1 MHLYSSSALSL
12 VAGWYVSCLL
22 RKRNDS
28 PFTVNSVEVTSIVG
42 IRRITVVVSYELVD
56 IRFGNS
62 FGFYETA
69 QGAHADLLYRGL
81 LPKTW

>member
-1 MHLYSSSALSL
+1 MNLYSSSALAL

-28 PFTVNSVEVTSIVG
+28 PFMVNSVEMTSIVG
-42 IRRITVVVSYELVD
+42 IRRITIVVSYEVID
-56 IRFGNS
+56 IRVGIS
-62 FGFYETA
+62 LGFYETA
-69 QGAHADLLYRGL
+69 QAAHADLLFCGK